1 MNAKALKK
9 CVEEKMAVSDSFDQ
23 LSAHCSKLEREC
35 TLFERDIERL
45 MDSLDESARENEE
58 LRVRSMDQSQVL

>member
-9 CVEEKMAVSDSFDQ
+9 CVEEKMAVQASYDQ
-23 LSAHCSKLEREC
+23 LSAHCAKLEREC
-35 TLFERDIERL
+35 SLFERDLERL

-58 LRVRSMDQSQVL
+58 LRSQSVDQSQVQ